1 MKAIV
6 RIILLVSF
14 LPYVLLNFRAFGFLG
29 GLGAN
34 PVEAIIHDTG
44 IWGIR
49 FLVLTLTLTPLYH
62 YSKQEVLRKLPKP
75 IGLVAFFYVLNHF
88 LCYAI
93 IDQAGDLGVI
103 VIDIIETPYLIVGW
117 AGFLCLFAVGL
128 ASFNSFQ
135 EWFNKNRSTISGL
148 VYSAAVLGVWHFY
161 WQEKVISYEAVFH
174 SVLMTLLIVW
184 RLRISTG
191 KSPSCCLLY
200 TSPSPRDLSTS
211 RMPSSA

>member
-1 MKAIV
+1 MKTIV

-14 LPYVLLNFRAFGFLG
+14 LPFVLLNLKAFGLLE

-49 FLVLTLTLTPLYH
+49 FLILTLTLTPLYH
-62 YSKQEVLRKLPKP
+62 YSKQEVLRKLSKP

-117 AGFLCLFAVGL
+117 AGFLCLCAVGL

-161 WQEKVISYEAVFH
+161 WQEKVISYEAVIH
-174 SVLMTLLIVW
+174 SVLMTLLVLW

-191 KSPSCCLLY
+191 KSPS
-200 TSPSPRDLSTS
+200 
-211 RMPSSA
+211 

>member
-14 LPYVLLNFRAFGFLG
+14 LPYILLNLKVFGFFG

-49 FLVLTLTLTPLYH
+49 FLVLTLTLAPLYH
-62 YSKQEVLRKLPKP
+62 YSRQEVIRKLPKP

-148 VYSAAVLGVWHFY
+148 VYTAALLGVWHFY
-161 WQEKVISYEAVFH
+161 WQEKVISYEAVLH
-174 SVLMTLLIVW
+174 SVLITLLILW
-184 RLRISTG
+184 RLRISTRQ
-191 KSPSCCLLY
+191 SPS
-200 TSPSPRDLSTS
+200 
-211 RMPSSA
+211 

>member
-1 MKAIV
+1 MNTIV

-14 LPYVLLNFRAFGFLG
+14 LPFVLLNFKAFGLFG

-49 FLVLTLTLTPLYH
+49 FLILTLTLTPLHH
-62 YSKQEVLRKLPKP
+62 YSKQEVLRKLSKP

-117 AGFLCLFAVGL
+117 AGFLCLCAVGL

-161 WQEKVISYEAVFH
+161 WQEKVISYEAVIH
-174 SVLMTLLIVW
+174 SVLMTLLVLW

-191 KSPSCCLLY
+191 KSPS
-200 TSPSPRDLSTS
+200 
-211 RMPSSA
+211 

>member
-1 MKAIV
+1 MKTIV

-14 LPYVLLNFRAFGFLG
+14 LPFVLLNLKAFGLLG

-49 FLVLTLTLTPLYH
+49 FLILTLTLTPLYH
-62 YSKQEVLRKLPKP
+62 YSKQEVLRKLSKP

-103 VIDIIETPYLIVGW
+103 VIDIIETSYLIVGW
-117 AGFLCLFAVGL
+117 AGFLCLCAVGL

-161 WQEKVISYEAVFH
+161 WQEKVISYEAVIH
-174 SVLMTLLIVW
+174 SVLMTLLVLW

-191 KSPSCCLLY
+191 KSPS
-200 TSPSPRDLSTS
+200 
-211 RMPSSA
+211 

>member
-14 LPYVLLNFRAFGFLG
+14 LPYVLLNFKAFGFFG

-34 PVEAIIHDTG
+34 PIEAITHDTG

-49 FLVLTLTLTPLYH
+49 FLILTLALTPLYH
-62 YSKQEVLRKLPKP
+62 YSKQEVVRKLPKP

-93 IDQAGDLGVI
+93 IDQAGDLGVV

-128 ASFNSFQ
+128 ASFNSF
-135 EWFNKNRSTISGL
+135 EKWFNKNRATISGL

-161 WQEKVISYEAVFH
+161 WQEKVISYEAVVH
-174 SVLMTLLIVW
+174 SVLMALLILW

-191 KSPSCCLLY
+191 KSPS
-200 TSPSPRDLSTS
+200 
-211 RMPSSA
+211 

>member
-1 MKAIV
+1 MKTIV

-14 LPYVLLNFRAFGFLG
+14 LPFVLLNLKAFGLFG

-49 FLVLTLTLTPLYH
+49 FLILTLTLTPLHH
-62 YSKQEVLRKLPKP
+62 YSKQEVLRKLSKP

-117 AGFLCLFAVGL
+117 AGFLCLCAVGL

-161 WQEKVISYEAVFH
+161 WQEKVISYEAVIH
-174 SVLMTLLIVW
+174 SVLMTLLVLW

-191 KSPSCCLLY
+191 KSPS
-200 TSPSPRDLSTS
+200 
-211 RMPSSA
+211 

>member
-14 LPYVLLNFRAFGFLG
+14 LPYALLNLKAFGFFG

-49 FLVLTLTLTPLYH
+49 FLILTLTLTPLYY
-62 YSKQEVLRKLPKP
+62 YSRQEVISKLPKP

-148 VYSAAVLGVWHFY
+148 VYTAALLGVWHFY
-161 WQEKVISYEAVFH
+161 WQEKVISYEAVLH
-174 SVLMTLLIVW
+174 SVLMTLLILW
-184 RLRISTG
+184 RLRISTRQ
-191 KSPSCCLLY
+191 SPS
-200 TSPSPRDLSTS
+200 
-211 RMPSSA
+211 

>member
-14 LPYVLLNFRAFGFLG
+14 LPYALLNLKAFGFFG

-49 FLVLTLTLTPLYH
+49 FLILTLALTPLYH
-62 YSKQEVLRKLPKP
+62 YSKQEVVRKLTKP

-148 VYSAAVLGVWHFY
+148 VYTAALLGVWHFY
-161 WQEKVISYEAVFH
+161 WQEKVISYEAVLD
-174 SVLMTLLIVW
+174 SVLMILLILW

-191 KSPSCCLLY
+191 KSPS
-200 TSPSPRDLSTS
+200 
-211 RMPSSA
+211 

>member
-14 LPYVLLNFRAFGFLG
+14 LPYILLNFKVFGFLG

-49 FLVLTLTLTPLYH
+49 FLILTLTLTPLYY
-62 YSKQEVLRKLPKP
+62 YSRQEVISKLPKP

-117 AGFLCLFAVGL
+117 AGFLCLLAVGL

-148 VYSAAVLGVWHFY
+148 VYTAALLGVWHFY
-161 WQEKVISYEAVFH
+161 WQEKVISYEAVLH
-174 SVLMTLLIVW
+174 SVLITLLILW
-184 RLRISTG
+184 RLRISTRQ
-191 KSPSCCLLY
+191 SPS
-200 TSPSPRDLSTS
+200 
-211 RMPSSA
+211 

>member
-1 MKAIV
+1 MNTIV

-14 LPYVLLNFRAFGFLG
+14 LPFVLLNLKAFGWFG

-49 FLVLTLTLTPLYH
+49 FLILTLTLTPLHH
-62 YSKQEVLRKLPKP
+62 YSKQEVLRKLSKP

-161 WQEKVISYEAVFH
+161 WQEKVISYEAVIH
-174 SVLMTLLIVW
+174 SVLMTLLVLW

-191 KSPSCCLLY
+191 KS
-200 TSPSPRDLSTS
+200 LS
-211 RMPSSA
+211 

>member
-14 LPYVLLNFRAFGFLG
+14 LPYVLLNLKAFGFFG

-34 PVEAIIHDTG
+34 PVEAITHDTG

-49 FLVLTLTLTPLYH
+49 FLILTLALTPLYH

-103 VIDIIETPYLIVGW
+103 AIDIIETPYLIVGW
-117 AGFLCLFAVGL
+117 AGFLCLLAVGL

-148 VYSAAVLGVWHFY
+148 VYTAAILGVWHFY
-161 WQEKVISYEAVFH
+161 WQEKVVSYEAVLD
-174 SVLMTLLIVW
+174 SVMMILLILW
-184 RLRISTG
+184 RLRISTE
-191 KSPSCCLLY
+191 KSPS
-200 TSPSPRDLSTS
+200 
-211 RMPSSA
+211 

>member
-14 LPYVLLNFRAFGFLG
+14 LPYALLNLKAFGFFG

-49 FLVLTLTLTPLYH
+49 FLILTLALTPLYH
-62 YSKQEVLRKLPKP
+62 YSKQEVVRKLPKP

-93 IDQAGDLGVI
+93 IDQAGDLGVV

-148 VYSAAVLGVWHFY
+148 VYSAAILGVWHFY
-161 WQEKVISYEAVFH
+161 WQEKVVSYEAVLD
-174 SVLMTLLIVW
+174 SVLMILLILW

-191 KSPSCCLLY
+191 KSPS
-200 TSPSPRDLSTS
+200 
-211 RMPSSA
+211 

>member
-174 SVLMTLLIVW
+174 SVLMTLLIIW

-191 KSPSCCLLY
+191 KSPS
-200 TSPSPRDLSTS
+200 
-211 RMPSSA
+211 

>member
-148 VYSAAVLGVWHFY
+148 VYTAALLGVWHFY
-161 WQEKVISYEAVFH
+161 WQEKVISYEAVLH
-174 SVLMTLLIVW
+174 SVLMTLLILW
-184 RLRISTG
+184 RLRISTRQ
-191 KSPSCCLLY
+191 SPS
-200 TSPSPRDLSTS
+200 
-211 RMPSSA
+211 

>member
-1 MKAIV
+1 MKTIV

-14 LPYVLLNFRAFGFLG
+14 LPFVLLNLKAFGLFG

-49 FLVLTLTLTPLYH
+49 FLILTLTLTPLHH
-62 YSKQEVLRKLPKP
+62 YSKQEVLRKLSKP

-117 AGFLCLFAVGL
+117 AGFLCLCAVGL

-135 EWFNKNRSTISGL
+135 EWFNENRSTISGL

-161 WQEKVISYEAVFH
+161 WQEKVISYEAIIH
-174 SVLMTLLIVW
+174 SVLMILLVLW

-191 KSPSCCLLY
+191 KSPS
-200 TSPSPRDLSTS
+200 
-211 RMPSSA
+211 

>member
-34 PVEAIIHDTG
+34 PVEAIIHVTG

-148 VYSAAVLGVWHFY
+148 VYTAALLGVWHFY
-161 WQEKVISYEAVFH
+161 WQEKVISYEAVLH
-174 SVLMTLLIVW
+174 SVLITLLILW

-191 KSPSCCLLY
+191 Q
-200 TSPSPRDLSTS
+200 STS
-211 RMPSSA
+211 

>member
-117 AGFLCLFAVGL
+117 AGFLCLCAVGL

-161 WQEKVISYEAVFH
+161 WQEKVISYEAVIH
-174 SVLMTLLIVW
+174 SVLMTLLVLW

-191 KSPSCCLLY
+191 KSPS
-200 TSPSPRDLSTS
+200 
-211 RMPSSA
+211 

>member
-14 LPYVLLNFRAFGFLG
+14 LPNILLNLKVFGFFG

-49 FLVLTLTLTPLYH
+49 FLVLTLTLAPLYH
-62 YSKQEVLRKLPKP
+62 YSRQEVIRKLPKP

-148 VYSAAVLGVWHFY
+148 VYTAALLGVWHFY
-161 WQEKVISYEAVFH
+161 WQEKVISYEAVLH
-174 SVLMTLLIVW
+174 SVLITLLILW
-184 RLRISTG
+184 RLRISTRQ
-191 KSPSCCLLY
+191 SPS
-200 TSPSPRDLSTS
+200 
-211 RMPSSA
+211 

>member
-117 AGFLCLFAVGL
+117 AGFLCLCAVGL

-161 WQEKVISYEAVFH
+161 WQEKVISYEVVVH
-174 SVLMTLLIVW
+174 SVLMALLILW

-191 KSPSCCLLY
+191 KSPS
-200 TSPSPRDLSTS
+200 
-211 RMPSSA
+211 

>member
-1 MKAIV
+1 M
-6 RIILLVSF
+6 SF
-14 LPYVLLNFRAFGFLG
+14 LPYVLLNFKAFGFLG

-191 KSPSCCLLY
+191 KSPS
-200 TSPSPRDLSTS
+200 
-211 RMPSSA
+211 

>member
-1 MKAIV
+1 MNTIV

-14 LPYVLLNFRAFGFLG
+14 LPFVLLNLKAFGLFG

-49 FLVLTLTLTPLYH
+49 FLILTLTLTPLHH
-62 YSKQEVLRKLPKP
+62 YSKQEVLRKLSKP

-161 WQEKVISYEAVFH
+161 WQEKVISYEAVIH
-174 SVLMTLLIVW
+174 SVLMTLLVLW

-191 KSPSCCLLY
+191 KSPS
-200 TSPSPRDLSTS
+200 
-211 RMPSSA
+211 

>member
-14 LPYVLLNFRAFGFLG
+14 LPYILLNFKVFGFFG

-49 FLVLTLTLTPLYH
+49 FLILTLTLTPLYH
-62 YSKQEVLRKLPKP
+62 YSRQEVIRKLPKP

-135 EWFNKNRSTISGL
+135 KWFNKNRSTISGL
-148 VYSAAVLGVWHFY
+148 VYTAALLGVWHFY
-161 WQEKVISYEAVFH
+161 WQEKVISYEAVLH
-174 SVLMTLLIVW
+174 SVLITLLILW
-184 RLRISTG
+184 RLRIST
-191 KSPSCCLLY
+191 
-200 TSPSPRDLSTS
+200 RQ
-211 RMPSSA
+211 SSS

>member
-14 LPYVLLNFRAFGFLG
+14 LPYVLLNLKAFGFFG

-49 FLVLTLTLTPLYH
+49 FLILTLALTPLYH
-62 YSKQEVLRKLPKP
+62 YSKQEVVRKLTKP

-93 IDQAGDLGVI
+93 IDQAGDLGV
-103 VIDIIETPYLIVGW
+103 VMIDIIETPYLIVGW
-117 AGFLCLFAVGL
+117 AGFLCLLAVGL

-148 VYSAAVLGVWHFY
+148 VYSAAILGVWHFY
-161 WQEKVISYEAVFH
+161 WQEKVVSYEAVLD
-174 SVLMTLLIVW
+174 SVMMILLILW
-184 RLRISTG
+184 RLRISTE
-191 KSPSCCLLY
+191 KSPS
-200 TSPSPRDLSTS
+200 
-211 RMPSSA
+211 

>member
-1 MKAIV
+1 MKTIV

-14 LPYVLLNFRAFGFLG
+14 LPFVLLNLKAFGLLG

-49 FLVLTLTLTPLYH
+49 FLILTLTLTPLYH
-62 YSKQEVLRKLPKP
+62 YSKQEVLRKLSKP

-117 AGFLCLFAVGL
+117 AGFLCLCAVGL

-161 WQEKVISYEAVFH
+161 WQEKVISYEAIIH
-174 SVLMTLLIVW
+174 SVLMILLVLW

-191 KSPSCCLLY
+191 KSPS
-200 TSPSPRDLSTS
+200 
-211 RMPSSA
+211 

>member
-191 KSPSCCLLY
+191 KSPS
-200 TSPSPRDLSTS
+200 
-211 RMPSSA
+211 

>member
-6 RIILLVSF
+6 RIVLLVSF
-14 LPYVLLNFRAFGFLG
+14 LPYILLNFKVFGFFG

-44 IWGIR
+44 IWGVR
-49 FLVLTLTLTPLYH
+49 FLILTLTLTPLYY
-62 YSKQEVLRKLPKP
+62 YSRQEVIRKLTKP

-148 VYSAAVLGVWHFY
+148 VYTAALLGVWHFY
-161 WQEKVISYEAVFH
+161 WQEKVISYEAVLH
-174 SVLMTLLIVW
+174 SVLMTLLILW

-191 KSPSCCLLY
+191 Q
-200 TSPSPRDLSTS
+200 STS
-211 RMPSSA
+211 

>member
-14 LPYVLLNFRAFGFLG
+14 LPYILLNFKVFGFFG

-49 FLVLTLTLTPLYH
+49 FLILTLTLTPLYY
-62 YSKQEVLRKLPKP
+62 YSRQEVISKLPKP

-117 AGFLCLFAVGL
+117 AGFLCLLAVGL

-148 VYSAAVLGVWHFY
+148 VYTAAILGVWHFY
-161 WQEKVISYEAVFH
+161 WQEKVVSYEAVLD
-174 SVLMTLLIVW
+174 SVMMILLILW
-184 RLRISTG
+184 RLRISTE
-191 KSPSCCLLY
+191 KSPS
-200 TSPSPRDLSTS
+200 
-211 RMPSSA
+211 

>member
-191 KSPSCCLLY
+191 KSPSLY
-200 TSPSPRDLSTS
+200 RQLPN
-211 RMPSSA
+211 

>member
-1 MKAIV
+1 MKTIV

-14 LPYVLLNFRAFGFLG
+14 LPFVLLNLKAFGLFG

-49 FLVLTLTLTPLYH
+49 FLILTLTLTPLYH
-62 YSKQEVLRKLPKP
+62 YSKQEVLRKLSKP

-117 AGFLCLFAVGL
+117 AGFLCLCAVGL

-161 WQEKVISYEAVFH
+161 WQEKVISYEAVIH
-174 SVLMTLLIVW
+174 SVLMTLLGLW

-191 KSPSCCLLY
+191 KSPS
-200 TSPSPRDLSTS
+200 
-211 RMPSSA
+211 

>member
-14 LPYVLLNFRAFGFLG
+14 LPYILLNFKVFGFLG

-62 YSKQEVLRKLPKP
+62 YSKQEVVRRLPKP

-191 KSPSCCLLY
+191 KSPS
-200 TSPSPRDLSTS
+200 
-211 RMPSSA
+211 